1 MIQNATSRPTVMEV
15 DLSALTHN
23 LQAIRAHVG
32 KTKIMAVVKAN
43 AYGHGLIE
51 SARQLEADGA
61 DYLGV
66 ALVEEGIELRR
77 AGITQ
82 PILVFGGLY
91 QEQLNTYLDYDLD
104 VTASSTDKLLAIEAA
119 AMMRG
124 ITTRV
129 HLKIDTGMNR
139 VGVQHDRLASFAD
152 AVLECKN
159 IHIAGVYS
167 HLAVAEDPDQHF
179 TQIQI
184 ARFENALYYLKVRNI
199 PWDLA
204 HLANSAGLLGFPNS
218 HFDMVRPGLALYGAA
233 PAPHLENILPL
244 RPAMTLKSQVVYFK
258 VIHAGQG
265 ISYGQKWRTDRDTR
279 IVTVPIGYGD
289 GYSRRLSGR
298 GEVLIRGHRYSIVG
312 TICMDQMMVE
322 IGPAGER
329 PQNKPN
335 EAFNGDEVVLI
346 GRQGSEEITVAELA
360 EILETTPH
368 EILTATNLRVPRV
381 YL

>member
-32 KTKIMAVVKAN
+32 KAKKIMAVVKAN

-51 SARQLEADGA
+51 CARQLEADSV
-61 DYLGV
+61 DYFGV
-66 ALVEEGIELRR
+66 ALVEEGLELRR
-77 AGITQ
+77 RGITK

-91 QEQLNTYLDYDLD
+91 QEQLNTYLEYDLD

-119 AMMRG
+119 ALAHG
-124 ITTRV
+124 TTARV

-167 HLAVAEDPDQHF
+167 HFAVAEDTDQHF

-244 RPAMTLKSQVVYFK
+244 RPAMMLKSQVVYFK
-258 VIHAGQG
+258 VIHAGQA
-265 ISYGQKWRTDRDTR
+265 ISYGQKWQTDHDTR

-289 GYSRRLSGR
+289 GYSRRLSGC
-298 GEVLIRGHRYSIVG
+298 GEVLIRGHRYPIVG
-312 TICMDQMMVE
+312 TICMDQLMVD
-322 IGPAGER
+322 IGWD
-329 PQNKPN
+329 

-346 GRQGSEEITVAELA
+346 GRQGSEEITTAELA
-360 EILETTPH
+360 ETLETAPH
-368 EILTATNLRVPRV
+368 EILTSTNLRGREFM
-381 YL
+381 